1 MSFHLSAKPGEIAET
16 VLLPG
21 DPLRAKFIAET
32 MLENAVCYNQIRN
45 MFGFTGYYKGKRV
58 SIQGTGMGMPS
69 LAIYASELMTFY
81 RARRVIRVG
90 SCGALQPELQL
101 RDLVLAQSASTDSS
115 FNRVRFRGMDYASTA
130 NFHLLQQA
138 HHIAQQKNIPVKVG
152 GILSTDSFYGP
163 DPEEWKLW
171 AQYGILAVEMETA
184 ALYTLAAYHK
194 VEALALLTVS
204 DNLVTKAEETAE
216 ARQLAF
222 TKMFEIALEL
232 AV

>member
-1 MSFHLSAKPGEIAET
+1 MSFHISAKPGDIAET

-21 DPLRAKFIAET
+21 DPLRAQHIAET
-32 MLENAVCYNQIRN
+32 MLENAVCHNQIRN
-45 MFGFTGYYKGKRV
+45 MFGFTGYYQGKRV

-81 RARRVIRVG
+81 DVKRVIRVG

-130 NFHLLQQA
+130 SFRLLQQA
-138 HHIAQQKNIPVKVG
+138 YQIAQQKNISVKVG
-152 GILSTDSFYGP
+152 GILSSDNFYCA

-171 AQYGILAVEMETA
+171 AQYGVLAVEMETA

-204 DNLVTKAEETAE
+204 DSLVTKAEETAE